1 MFCKKCGKEIGEDAV
16 FCSYCGTLTSSE
28 KDTDYKGNENK
39 EIKSKSSNALG
50 MNIVTTDMLKK
61 IYIVVGL
68 LFIVIGLFTSLVSCN
83 INTERGLHYS
93 KSIKDEMGE
102 SCSLISFLMNV
113 ENSSEEFKKMIVE
126 EYIIASAIGFLVISI
141 TVMALSYLTSIKN
154 IRDIEKFL
162 SNLNYFLCSVIVFS
176 ISDFVFVNRLCD
188 VVGVE
193 VFQCGKLVL
202 ISGIIAIIMRLV
214 YRPVYS
220 NAYSRE
226 NARN

>member
-16 FCSYCGTLTSSE
+16 FCSCCGAATSNE
-28 KDTDYKGNENK
+28 KVTDNKTDENR

-83 INTERGLHYS
+83 INTERGLLYS

-154 IRDIEKFL
+154 IRNIEKFL

-176 ISDFVFVNRLCD
+176 ISDFVFANRLCD

-193 VFQCGKLVL
+193 VFQCGKLVF
-202 ISGIIAIIMRLV
+202 ISGIIAIIMLIV
-214 YRPVYS
+214 YKPIYANTYR
-220 NAYSRE
+220 RE
-226 NARN
+226 NAKN

>member
-1 MFCKKCGKEIGEDAV
+1 
-16 FCSYCGTLTSSE
+16 
-28 KDTDYKGNENK
+28 
-39 EIKSKSSNALG
+39 
-50 MNIVTTDMLKK
+50 
-61 IYIVVGL
+61 
-68 LFIVIGLFTSLVSCN
+68 
-83 INTERGLHYS
+83 
-93 KSIKDEMGE
+93 
-102 SCSLISFLMNV
+102 MNV

-154 IRDIEKFL
+154 MRDIEKFL

-176 ISDFVFVNRLCD
+176 ISDFVFANRLCD

-193 VFQCGKLVL
+193 VFQCGKLVF
-202 ISGIIAIIMRLV
+202 ISGIIAIIMWLV